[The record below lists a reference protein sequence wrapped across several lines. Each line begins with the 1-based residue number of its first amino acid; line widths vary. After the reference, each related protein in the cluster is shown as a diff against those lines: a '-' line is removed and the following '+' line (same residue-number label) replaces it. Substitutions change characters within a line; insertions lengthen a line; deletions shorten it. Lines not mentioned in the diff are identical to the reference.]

1 MDDPEPASSGSEHAR
16 SGPEP
21 SMEDPEH
28 ARSGSGASLR
38 RQEPASGGSEPA
50 GGGSGSQQEVAPK
63 AAPEAT
69 PAAAASLQHQ
79 DADEVIDVT
88 DRRGW
93 AVRHD
98 TTGMVPYE
106 LTLFRDPV
114 TRRYYNTQGQWVD
127 SLGRRMPHRGQPGQ
141 YRARGRHFPNTN
153 PGGPGANPRR
163 VWERF
168 GTRSELSERPS
179 GGSASRSG
187 SQNPPWHTESG
198 QPAAARG
205 PPAAAKG
212 KGKGSHRA
220 KGSLAAK
227 GPPAAA
233 SRNMSQ
239 RAAAPRSSRASS
251 TGPPPRTGGTW
262 ENRADW
268 KHRDHWKHR
277 DGWNAGNDW
286 QSEWWQWGR

>member
-1 MDDPEPASSGSEHAR
+1 MDEPEPASGSSEHAR
-16 SGPEP
+16 SGPTARP
-21 SMEDPEH
+21 KSPPAAAPALSTPALSALALRPKAAPE
-28 ARSGSGASLR
+28 ARPEAAPEAR
-38 RQEPASGGSEPA
+38 PA
-50 GGGSGSQQEVAPK
+50 

-69 PAAAASLQHQ
+69 PAAGASRQHQ

-88 DRRGW
+88 DRHGW

-98 TTGMVPYE
+98 ISGMAPVG
-106 LTLFRDPV
+106 LTLYRDPK
-114 TRRYYNTQGQWVD
+114 TRRLYNSQGAWVD
-127 SLGRRMPHRGQPGQ
+127 NLGRPLPHRGPPGQ
-141 YRARGRHFPNTN
+141 HRSRGRHFPNTN
-153 PGGPGANPRR
+153 PGGPGANPPH
-163 VWERF
+163 VWDRY

-179 GGSASRSG
+179 GGSASGSG
-187 SQNPPWHTESG
+187 SQNPPWHTEWG

-205 PPAAAKG
+205 PPAAA

-251 TGPPPRTGGTW
+251 MGPPPRTEGGKA
-262 ENRADW
+262 NRSDW
-268 KHRDHWKHR
+268 RLPGCQR
-277 DGWNAGNDW
+277 
-286 QSEWWQWGR
+286 R